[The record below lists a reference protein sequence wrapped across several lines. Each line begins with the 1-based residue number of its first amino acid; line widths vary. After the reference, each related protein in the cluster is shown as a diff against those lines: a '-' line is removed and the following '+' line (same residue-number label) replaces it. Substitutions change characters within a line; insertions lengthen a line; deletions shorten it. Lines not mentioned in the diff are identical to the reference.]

1 MTQTAHK
8 PLQLPTTSQYTD
20 EQRRAAIGM
29 FVVTGNYKVT
39 ADRLNIPQR
48 TINQWGHSE
57 WWLNAI
63 AGIRREKADELDAQ
77 VTNSINKAIKSV
89 DERLERGDTYIHPKT
104 GDIAYKPVSCRDS
117 ATVLGILYD
126 KRQIM
131 RLLPTTITQTGNDSK
146 LLKLQEKFEQ
156 LVSSK
161 TKEIE
166 GSIVSEG

>member
-1 MTQTAHK
+1 MKH
-8 PLQLPTTSQYTD
+8 QLLANQGSKYSD
-20 EQRRAAIGM
+20 VDRRNAIGV
-29 FVVTGNYKVT
+29 FIVHGNYQATSNVTGIPRVT
-39 ADRLNIPQR
+39 IQD
-48 TINQWGHSE
+48 WSKKE
-57 WWLNAI
+57 WWLNALSEV
-63 AGIRREKADELDAQ
+63 RREKQDELDAQ

-89 DERLERGDTYIHPKT
+89 DDRLEQGDAYIHTKT